1 MIVFDTNVLSE
12 PLKSQPNAEVLQW
25 IVATD
30 EAATTAVSVGELL
43 VGVRRLSAGRRREGL
58 QAAIEQTLTSFSDT
72 ILPYDEA
79 AARSYAELQE
89 RRRSV
94 GAPLRV
100 EDGMIAAICVCRSLR
115 LATRNIR
122 DFQGLGL
129 DLINPW
135 EAGASKSPVSD
146 VDPSP

>member
-30 EAATTAVSVGELL
+30 EAATTAVSVGELI

-58 QAAIEQTLTSFSDT
+58 QVAIEQTLTSFSDK

-94 GAPLRV
+94 GAPLSV
-100 EDGMIAAICVCRSLR
+100 EDGMIAAICVCRSLL

-135 EAGASKSPVSD
+135 DAGAR
-146 VDPSP
+146 